1 MYPNRSRSYRGS
13 VNVISIQQPAHGAL
27 NKFESSD
34 VWLQE
39 LWNDLNNVDD
49 RVEPLHSPE
58 FAAYCNEVVAA
69 LVL

>member
-1 MYPNRSRSYRGS
+1 M
-13 VNVISIQQPAHGAL
+13 ISIQQPAHGAL

-58 FAAYCNEVVAA
+58 FAAYCDEVVAA